1 MKQFKILDIAL
12 GWVVFFIAMFVY
24 ASTAESA
31 GSLWDCGE
39 FISGCLKLQVSAPS
53 WSTFI
58 FNVGPII

>member
-39 FISGCLKLQVSAPS
+39 FISGCLK
-53 WSTFI
+53 T
-58 FNVGPII
+58 PIL